1 MKWREQWRFSFRNLF
16 AALVRSLLTVLGM
29 SIGIGAILAVLTLG
43 TAGRDQVR
51 AEMTRLGIDRVW
63 LTAARSEEP
72 LMRGDGALLERELGV
87 SAAEQRV
94 LPVKIAVGERESE
107 SALVGCSPVC
117 LQMTGAAV
125 VEGTALSAQEW
136 RQGGSSIL
144 LGEALAAELNC
155 GPGALVSAGGMP
167 LRCAGVLRLE
177 ERASELDWNRAAFVP
192 LETLAD
198 GVGAKLSQITLLAG
212 ESLQPTELARE
223 ARQLLARRRGIETEA
238 LTLQAQSEAAES
250 VIAVFVEVLQ
260 WVAFICTL
268 VGGIG
273 VMNILLVS
281 VRERRREIGV
291 MMALGA
297 EPGLVCRLFLREAL
311 IYAAVSGALGLLT
324 GIWLIQAAAGAIG
337 LHPVLLAG
345 DCAAV
350 FACALAVG
358 LLSGVVPASRASRL
372 KPVEALRNE

>member
-1 MKWREQWRFSFRNLF
+1 
-16 AALVRSLLTVLGM
+16 
-29 SIGIGAILAVLTLG
+29 
-43 TAGRDQVR
+43 
-51 AEMTRLGIDRVW
+51 
-63 LTAARSEEP
+63 
-72 LMRGDGALLERELGV
+72 
-87 SAAEQRV
+87 
-94 LPVKIAVGERESE
+94 
-107 SALVGCSPVC
+107 
-117 LQMTGAAV
+117 MTGAAIM
-125 VEGTALSAQEW
+125 EGTALSAQEW

-167 LRCAGVLRLE
+167 LRCAGVIRLE

-198 GVGAKLSQITLLAG
+198 SAGAKLSQITLLAG
-212 ESLQPTELARE
+212 KSLQPTELARE
-223 ARQLLARRRGIETEA
+223 ARQLLARRRGIETAA

-311 IYAAVSGALGLLT
+311 IYAAVSGVLGLLT

-337 LHPVLLAG
+337 LHPVLMAG

-358 LLSGVVPASRASRL
+358 LLSGVVPASRAARL

>member
-16 AALVRSLLTVLGM
+16 AAPVRSLLTVLGM

-107 SALVGCSPVC
+107 SALVGCSPIC

-136 RQGGSSIL
+136 RQGGSGIL

-198 GVGAKLSQITLLAG
+198 SAGAKLSQITLLAG

-238 LTLQAQSEAAES
+238 LTLQAQSEALIW
-250 VIAVFVEVLQ
+250 IAAISLV
-260 WVAFICTL
+260 

-311 IYAAVSGALGLLT
+311 IYAAVSGVLGLLT

-337 LHPVLLAG
+337 LHPVLMAG

-358 LLSGVVPASRASRL
+358 LLSGVVPASRAARL